1 MNAAPAAAPSATASA
16 LYRRVWRWHFYAGLI
31 CLPVLALMAVTG
43 ALYLYQEPIESLV
56 YTRLRSVDASMAPA
70 TSTALDAESLVAH
83 AQTAVPGEAVR
94 FIAAPQAGRSAE
106 VGIRTDNGRLV
117 SVYLDPASGQVLG
130 QLPDDEKLMEI
141 VKRVHSLAIAGPVAN
156 HGVEIVAGWAIVLVA
171 SGVFLWWPRGR
182 TGTGGVYSLR
192 GRPTQ
197 RNWWRDLHA
206 VVGVTAGAA
215 IVFLAVTGMPWSAY
229 WGQQFG
235 RLTNAWGI
243 GLPMHLFGPAP
254 ASSLPSSAPSTLSGD
269 LPWTLSQ
276 ARLPPSTPPAQ
287 ANAHEGA
294 QSAAHA
300 DAHADPHGE
309 HAGHDAHGAPGSAL
323 PQTALAPSIGLNAA
337 LRRYA
342 ELGLPAGTPVRLP
355 QGPSGAYTA
364 MSFPDDVRD
373 QRVVHLDRYSGAVL
387 ADVGYADY
395 GIAGR
400 VTEWGINLHTGRQFG
415 ALNRLVMLAGC
426 LSIVA
431 LAISAVVMWWKRRP
445 QGRLAAPPRRAGDRA
460 AWSAIAVA
468 ALLGLL
474 YPLLGASML
483 AALLVDAVVPQRWH
497 ARWGL

>member
-1 MNAAPAAAPSATASA
+1 MHTPVNVAPAATPSATASA

-31 CLPVLALMAVTG
+31 CLPFLALMAVTG

-56 YTRLRSVDASMAPA
+56 YARLRQAEPTTAP
-70 TSTALDAESLVAH
+70 ALDAEALVAR
-83 AQTAVPGEAVR
+83 AQAAVPGEAVR
-94 FIAAPQAGRSAE
+94 FIAPSQAGRSAE
-106 VGIRTDNGRLV
+106 VGLLTPDGMGV
-117 SVYLDPASGQVLG
+117 SVYLEPATGQVLG
-130 QLPDDEKLMEI
+130 QLRDNEKLMEI

-156 HGVEIVAGWAIVLVA
+156 HGVEIVAGWAIVLVV

-192 GRPTQ
+192 GRPAQ

-235 RLTNAWGI
+235 RLTNTWGI
-243 GLPMHLFGPAP
+243 GLPMYLFGPAP

-287 ANAHEGA
+287 ANAHEGP
-294 QSAAHA
+294 HGG
-300 DAHADPHGE
+300 AHADPHGE
-309 HAGHDAHGAPGSAL
+309 HNDAHSAPGSAL

-364 MSFPDDVRD
+364 MSFPDDVRG

-387 ADVGYADY
+387 ANVGYADY

-400 VTEWGINLHTGRQFG
+400 VVEWGINLHTGRQFG

-431 LAISAVVMWWKRRP
+431 LAVSAVVMWWKRRP
-445 QGRLAAPPRRAGDRA
+445 SGRLAAPPRRTGDRA
-460 AWSAIAVA
+460 AWGAVTVA
-468 ALLGLL
+468 VLLGLF

-483 AALLVDAVVPQRWH
+483 AALLVDAFVPRHWH